1 MGDDKMD
8 YKVGHT
14 SLFSMLSINRAFYA
28 KYIQANGAT
37 QGNLFIRQ
45 AFKTAGAAFEVFDDD
60 TTDIIVPYVDG
71 RKIINDIYSAVE
83 ERQQSE
89 KTEWDSLLEQVK
101 LYAVS
106 IYGYERKRLES
117 EGALTSLLSGRLM
130 ILSDGFY
137 DEDMGLYHELS
148 TTGFAIV

>member
-1 MGDDKMD
+1 
-8 YKVGHT
+8 
-14 SLFSMLSINRAFYA
+14 LC
-28 KYIQANGAT
+28 
-37 QGNLFIRQ
+37 IRQ

-60 TTDIIVPYVDG
+60 TTDIIVPYGDG